1 MPRTEPPAS
10 SYDRITSEH
19 HSSLKGDTTD
29 LSCGHTRGALW
40 QHKMS
45 VVARQDL
52 RGGKR
57 QGNHKGGRPPKAA
70 APPLWR
76 RPKATTEALP
86 CHPFVLPPQRPCLAA
101 TDILCCHSA
110 PLVSPHERS
119 VVSQHPSPILQHPSP
134 ILQHPSA
141 SISMHHASSI
151 TQHASSIIHRWG
163 AQKIMIFHF
172 F

>member
-10 SYDRITSEH
+10 SYDRITSGH

-29 LSCGHTRGALW
+29 LSCGDTRGALW

-57 QGNHKGGRPPKAA
+57 QGRRPSA
-70 APPLWR
+70 APPLWY
-76 RPKATTEALP
+76 P
-86 CHPFVLPPQRPCLAA
+86 CVLPPQRSCLAA

-163 AQKIMIFHF
+163 VKKSMILHF

>member
-52 RGGKR
+52 CGGKK
-57 QGNHKGGRPPKAA
+57 QGNHKGGAA
-70 APPLWR
+70 EGR
-76 RPKATTEALP
+76 LP
-86 CHPFVLPPQRPCLAA
+86 CFLPPQRSCLAA

-163 AQKIMIFHF
+163 AKKFMISNF

>member
-52 RGGKR
+52 CGVKR
-57 QGNHKGGRPPKAA
+57 QGHHKGGRPPKAA
-70 APPLWR
+70 ASFVSCHHRGLVFPQQTSCV
-76 RPKATTEALP
+76 ATAHRLSRHTRDPAYRLS
-86 CHPFVLPPQRPCLAA
+86 A
-101 TDILCCHSA
+101 TCYVQMFLCQLDAGGYVRGIHGGTLLQLSA
-110 PLVSPHERS
+110 
-119 VVSQHPSPILQHPSP
+119 
-134 ILQHPSA
+134 
-141 SISMHHASSI
+141 
-151 TQHASSIIHRWG
+151 
-163 AQKIMIFHF
+163 F